1 MYCAV
6 QCSMTERPMAETVL
20 PVPALAEHDFACPKS
35 AAADAVER
43 RPVSPNLLGKAA
55 LRIGSREADSDLGLA
70 LAALGLIVAGMRQ
83 VPHLVG
89 LPDLAAVAALLPPE
103 RRAHAE
109 AILDTARG
117 IVEWCAAQED
127 AALAA
132 APVAGCA

>member
-1 MYCAV
+1 
-6 QCSMTERPMAETVL
+6 MTETVL
-20 PVPALAEHDFACPKS
+20 PVPALAEHEFTRPQP
-35 AAADAVER
+35 AARGAVGK

-55 LRIGSREADSDLGLA
+55 LRIGSRHADGDLGLA

-89 LPDLAAVAALLPPE
+89 LPDLATVAALLPPE
-103 RRAHAE
+103 RRAHAA

-127 AALAA
+127 TALAA
-132 APVAGCA
+132 APVAGYA

>member
-1 MYCAV
+1 
-6 QCSMTERPMAETVL
+6 MTETVL
-20 PVPALAEHDFACPKS
+20 PVPALAEHEFTRPKPV
-35 AAADAVER
+35 ARGAVEK

-55 LRIGSREADSDLGLA
+55 LRIGSRDADSGLGLA

-89 LPDLAAVAALLPPE
+89 LPDLATVAALLPPE
-103 RRAHAE
+103 RRAYAE
-109 AILDTARG
+109 AILDAARG
-117 IVEWCAAQED
+117 IVGWCAEQED

>member
-1 MYCAV
+1 
-6 QCSMTERPMAETVL
+6 MTETVL
-20 PVPALAEHDFACPKS
+20 SVPALAEHEFTRTEPTARGVVGK
-35 AAADAVER
+35 
-43 RPVSPNLLGKAA
+43 RPVSPSLLGKAA

-89 LPDLAAVAALLPPE
+89 LPDLPAVAALLPPE

-117 IVEWCAAQED
+117 IVEWCAAQEA

-132 APVAGCA
+132 VPVAGCA